1 MSENAINAAL
11 RRMGYEQGTM
21 TAHGFRTT
29 ASTLLNEMGWPADA
43 IERQLAHAERDA
55 VRGAY
60 NRAEFLTDR
69 RRMMQAW
76 ADHLD
81 RLTGGG
87 TIIPFQAA
95 AS

>member
-1 MSENAINAAL
+1 
-11 RRMGYEQGTM
+11 M

-29 ASTLLNEMGWPADA
+29 ASTLLNELGWPADA

-60 NRAEFLTDR
+60 NRAEFLADR
-69 RRMMQAW
+69 KRMMTAW

-81 RLTGGG
+81 RLTAVVANVP
-87 TIIPFQAA
+87 IHAD